1 MLESNPRSLPQ
12 KSAWCA
18 ANEPLHLQLV
28 TANIEKLFLN
38 GNFTCQPVWFG
49 LTSRQIVAF
58 RETNFKDNLKQDGG
72 PK

>member
-1 MLESNPRSLPQ
+1 MFGLKKEFL
-12 KSAWCA
+12 KLC
-18 ANEPLHLQLV
+18 LCFLV
-28 TANIEKLFLN
+28 VKNIEKLFLN

-58 RETNFKDNLKQDGG
+58 RETNFKDNFKQDGG